1 MLNTYKVFILLF
13 FTILIFACS
22 NDKNPSSNNDTQ
34 LVIAFEQIN
43 STVTEGTHFTY
54 RLELNKDSVA
64 GVNFDWS
71 LQHISTSASDF
82 TGIIAGTKRIRAWHT
97 IAIISIY
104 TSNDSIYEGD
114 ESFTLNITNITGAT
128 PSNLSASSAIID
140 NDPQPTIAFEQAD
153 STVAEGADLVYRLR
167 LTNTSATDVT
177 FDWSLQHHSTST
189 SDFRGVTSLSGLKT
203 ISAGDTAATITLQ
216 IKDDDLPES
225 AEDFTLSITNVTGA
239 APSNLSTLITI
250 LESDVDDNNNGLID
264 ITSQEHFNNIRYN
277 VAGTSYKT
285 STSDAGKA
293 CGGNI
298 CRGYELLA
306 NLDLSAFTNWQPIG
320 SENNPFTSILQGNG
334 YSIANLVIDGRN
346 YLGLFAALS
355 GATIDNLVVEVA
367 SITGDSNVGTLAG
380 SATNSIINKVQIRA
394 ANTNSKLSAT
404 GVNIGGIL
412 GAITGTTIIT
422 NVTSDLRI
430 VGGANVGGIV
440 GYVLHSAISYA
451 TSNGSIT
458 NSESGSSNYGGLV
471 GLMEHNSTISYS
483 SASVSVPSSGNNNQY
498 YGGLVGVSTSSD
510 LSYSSASGSVTS
522 SGSDNSYYGGLVG
535 EVNYSSIRH
544 SSASGN
550 VISTGRFIWHYGGLV
565 GHMNDNSTI
574 NDSSASGNVSSNGSS
589 NHYYGG
595 LVGYMENN
603 SAISYSGAS
612 GSVASSG
619 RSNDYYGGLVGF
631 VDNGSTIS
639 YSSASASVSSN
650 GNGSNHYGGLAGS
663 VNTSSN
669 INYTS
674 ASGNVSSNGNSSNNY
689 GGLVGHVY
697 KSIISY
703 SSASGSV
710 ISSGNNNDYYGGLVG
725 ESVGKIRHSWSSSSV
740 FARSAAGLVGLNTGS
755 LGLSYALG
763 AVPSSGF
770 GLIAENT
777 NRFSFSIGT
786 VTHSYWNSETSGAL
800 EAVGTE
806 GTVINIASSD
816 TAGMLAS
823 TGFATARI
831 FKGFLDA
838 TDELNR
844 NIWSFASDSYPVIT
858 QLGVDEQA
866 VALAYGLLRLASS
879 TTSDGLDSF
888 LEGTLNNEDITLD
901 ADDYNANVPPS
912 SLAILD
918 VNLLASNNGC
928 SIENNGN
935 SLVSNSANSTKVK
948 LTVNLAKTSSNLHAL
963 IFDTDC
969 SINFDGA
976 AVLQAGDR
984 LQLAA
989 TITKGSASLRKNF
1002 VINFR

>member
-13 FTILIFACS
+13 FSILIFACS
-22 NDKNPSSNNDTQ
+22 NDKNPSTNNDTQ

-43 STVTEGTHFTY
+43 STATEGTRFTY
-54 RLELNKDSVA
+54 RLELNKESVA
-64 GVNFDWS
+64 DVNFDWS

-82 TGIIAGTKRIRAWHT
+82 TGIIAGTKRIRAWNT
-97 IAIISIY
+97 IAIISLY

-114 ESFTLNITNITGAT
+114 ESFIVHITNVTGAT
-128 PSNLSASSAIID
+128 PSNLSASSSIID
-140 NDPQPTIAFEQAD
+140 NDSQPTIAFEQAD
-153 STVAEGADLVYRLR
+153 SIVAEGTDLVYRLQ
-167 LTNTSATDVT
+167 LTNTNTTDVT

-189 SDFRGVTSLSGLKT
+189 SDFTGAISGLKT
-203 ISAGDTAATITLQ
+203 ISAGDTTATITLR
-216 IKDDDLPES
+216 INDDNLLEP
-225 AEDFTLSITNVTGA
+225 AENFTLSITNITGA
-239 APSNLSTLITI
+239 IPDSLEASITI
-250 LESDVDDNNNGLID
+250 LASDVDNNGNGFID
-264 ITSQEHFNNIRYN
+264 ITTQEQLHNIRYN
-277 VAGTSYKT
+277 LAGTSYKT
-285 STSDAGKA
+285 SASDADKT

-306 NLDLSAFTNWQPIG
+306 NIVLSTNWQPIG

-334 YSIANLVIDGRN
+334 YSIANLVIDGGN
-346 YLGLFAALS
+346 YLGLFAALA

-367 SITGDSNVGTLAG
+367 SITGDSNVGALAG
-380 SATNSIINKVQIRA
+380 SATNSTISRLQIRA
-394 ANTNSKLSAT
+394 ASTSSKLQARGAS
-404 GVNIGGIL
+404 IGGIL
-412 GAITGTTIIT
+412 GAITEGTTIT
-422 NVTSDLRI
+422 NVTSNLSI
-430 VGGANVGGIV
+430 VGGDNVGGIV

-458 NSESGSSNYGGLV
+458 NSESGNNNYGGLV
-471 GLMEHNSTISYS
+471 GLVEHNSTISYS
-483 SASVSVPSSGNNNQY
+483 SASGSVTSSSSNNLY

-535 EVNYSSIRH
+535 EVQYSSIRH

-550 VISTGRFIWHYGGLV
+550 VIGTGNFLWFYGGFV
-565 GHMNDNSTI
+565 GYMNDNSTI
-574 NDSSASGNVSSNGSS
+574 NDSSVSGNVSSSGS
-589 NHYYGG
+589 NNNYYGG
-595 LVGYMENN
+595 FVGYMNDN

-619 RSNDYYGGLVGF
+619 RSNDYYGGLVGY
-631 VDNGSTIS
+631 VENNSAIS

-650 GNGSNHYGGLAGS
+650 GNGSNNYGGLAGS

-674 ASGNVSSNGNSSNNY
+674 ASGNVSSNGNGSNNY
-689 GGLVGHVY
+689 GGLVGHVHNAT
-697 KSIISY
+697 ISY

-710 ISSGNNNDYYGGLVG
+710 ISRSDNNGQYGGLVG
-725 ESVGKIRHSWSSSSV
+725 SSRGEVQHSWSSGSV
-740 FARSAAGLVGLNTGS
+740 FASSAAGLMGLNTGN
-755 LGLSYALG
+755 LGFSYALG

-777 NRFSFSIGT
+777 NRFSLRIGT
-786 VTHSYWNSETSGAL
+786 VAHSYWNNETSGAL
-800 EAVGTE
+800 EAAGTE

-816 TAGMLAS
+816 TVGMLAS
-823 TGFATARI
+823 TGSATSRV

-858 QLGVDEQA
+858 QLGVEEQA

-879 TTSDGLDSF
+879 TTSDGLASF
-888 LEGTLNNEDITLD
+888 LGGTLNNEDIELI
-901 ADDYNANVPPS
+901 ANSYNANDT
-912 SLAILD
+912 LAILD
-918 VNLLASNNGC
+918 INLLQSNSAICVADSTGSIMTTTGANQALVTLSINAESSNLLA
-928 SIENNGN
+928 
-935 SLVSNSANSTKVK
+935 
-948 LTVNLAKTSSNLHAL
+948 L
-963 IFDTDC
+963 IFNTDC
-969 SINFDGA
+969 SIDFNSA
-976 AVLQAGDR
+976 TSISAGDR

-989 TITKGSASLRKNF
+989 TITKGSASLTKNF